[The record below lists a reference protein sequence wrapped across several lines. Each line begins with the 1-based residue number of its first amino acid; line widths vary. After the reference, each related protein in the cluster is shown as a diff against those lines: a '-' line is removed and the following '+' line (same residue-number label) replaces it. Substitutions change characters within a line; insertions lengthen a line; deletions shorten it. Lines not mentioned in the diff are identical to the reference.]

1 MAVIN
6 KCVGHYTAET
16 TVFLSFCKTF
26 LEWDSMSSSVSPPAL
41 FLVGAFEAVGK
52 YRDTYRDA

>member
-16 TVFLSFCKTF
+16 TVLSFCKTF

-52 YRDTYRDA
+52 YRDTYRDT